1 MLVAGF
7 FIGKDCKEAHDFI
20 KGFEWPPSCTAADLG
35 KVKQL
40 IVIELDLIDVWY
52 CFSYLKKLDLLR

>member
-20 KGFEWPPSCTAADLG
+20 KGFEWPPSCTATDFV
-35 KVKQL
+35 KVKPAYIHDL
-40 IVIELDLIDVWY
+40 VRLD
-52 CFSYLKKLDLLR
+52 